1 MLGMNAVALVF
12 FGCINVASV
21 KQLLPQSGWT
31 MALPVYYI
39 ALTTFVL
46 LKIRGF
52 FRKNQKQYR
61 KFSTKSN
68 KRYGRRPYLLCFPYY
83 CLAVAGRKWRDT
95 LLAWVVNDLRAG
107 PCSTM
112 TPPFHEDHLIG
123 TSRAKAISWVTM
135 IMVVAAGQGR
145 E

>member
-46 LKIRGF
+46 LKIR
-52 FRKNQKQYR
+52 
-61 KFSTKSN
+61 
-68 KRYGRRPYLLCFPYY
+68 KRQ
-83 CLAVAGRKWRDT
+83 
-95 LLAWVVNDLRAG
+95 N
-107 PCSTM
+107 
-112 TPPFHEDHLIG
+112 
-123 TSRAKAISWVTM
+123 
-135 IMVVAAGQGR
+135 
-145 E
+145 

>member
-52 FRKNQKQYR
+52 FRINQNSTVNSPQKQQEVWP
-61 KFSTKSN
+61 KTIPLVVFIIIV
-68 KRYGRRPYLLCFPYY
+68 RRSGPGSGGYAP
-83 CLAVAGRKWRDT
+83 
-95 LLAWVVNDLRAG
+95 AWD
-107 PCSTM
+107 C
-112 TPPFHEDHLIG
+112 
-123 TSRAKAISWVTM
+123 
-135 IMVVAAGQGR
+135 Q
-145 E
+145 

>member
-1 MLGMNAVALVF
+1 MWCVPCPPEVSSSGMYGAGSRIEVTSVLGMNAVALVF

-21 KQLLPQSGWT
+21 KQLLPQSGWA

-61 KFSTKSN
+61 KFSTKATRGMAEDHTSC
-68 KRYGRRPYLLCFPYY
+68 CFHYY
-83 CLAVAGRKWRDT
+83 CSA
-95 LLAWVVNDLRAG
+95 
-107 PCSTM
+107 
-112 TPPFHEDHLIG
+112 
-123 TSRAKAISWVTM
+123 
-135 IMVVAAGQGR
+135 
-145 E
+145 

>member
-52 FRKNQKQYR
+52 FRVNSPQKQQEVWP
-61 KFSTKSN
+61 KTIPLVVFIIIV
-68 KRYGRRPYLLCFPYY
+68 RRSGPGSGGYAP
-83 CLAVAGRKWRDT
+83 
-95 LLAWVVNDLRAG
+95 AWD
-107 PCSTM
+107 C
-112 TPPFHEDHLIG
+112 
-123 TSRAKAISWVTM
+123 
-135 IMVVAAGQGR
+135 Q
-145 E
+145 